1 MEGAWELDGVSGK
14 EGDFL
19 QKEQYMRDPWEQ
31 ETASLKD
38 WKQMSV
44 ADVETER
51 NKEEIRMK

>member
-14 EGDFL
+14 EEGFL
-19 QKEQYMRDPWEQ
+19 QKEQYTWDPWGQ
-31 ETASLKD
+31 ETASQND

>member
-1 MEGAWELDGVSGK
+1 MELDGASGK
-14 EGDFL
+14 EEGFL
-19 QKEQYMRDPWEQ
+19 QKEQYTQDPWGQ
-31 ETASLKD
+31 ETASQKD